1 MTLIGHNGPLIETQP
16 KLTSG
21 YHWLQPTLLSLNW
34 PNKCPIT
41 NLALNYPLPLAPA
54 DSVLS
59 LPALKTEQKSLAPT
73 AVTTLSH
80 IACHPLS
87 ADLIL
92 PSYLQPLWLPP
103 G

>member
-1 MTLIGHNGPLIETQP
+1 MSDN
-16 KLTSG
+16 
-21 YHWLQPTLLSLNW
+21 
-34 PNKCPIT
+34 

-92 PSYLQPLWLPP
+92 PSYLQRLLYVNPMAGIRAGLD
-103 G
+103 GIGNRSIDYS